1 MMMVLYIQ
9 ENLVQL
15 KKKEVGLEF
24 YYGKIN
30 QNIKANGK
38 KISQMEEE
46 NIYILM
52 VIIILVNGKM
62 EKLMEKEN
70 LCI

>member
-1 MMMVLYIQ
+1 
-9 ENLVQL
+9 
-15 KKKEVGLEF
+15 VGLEF